1 MGVGSK
7 GLALAAEVQKCY
19 TAVLDVMLQFRYSR
33 IHVKR
38 QNGPLAGQYAQTLA
52 IPLLHRRSNMSQVLI
67 EVDLNDSEM
76 LMTELSPVLDY
87 TQFIES
93 KRFDGVTVLQILASL
108 NTVTIPLIGKIII
121 ERIRA
126 NKNVVVKTKGV
137 TISGLNADDVVKV
150 LTRLSKND

>member
-1 MGVGSK
+1 
-7 GLALAAEVQKCY
+7 
-19 TAVLDVMLQFRYSR
+19 
-33 IHVKR
+33 
-38 QNGPLAGQYAQTLA
+38 
-52 IPLLHRRSNMSQVLI
+52 MSQVLI

-93 KRFDGVTVLQILASL
+93 KRFDGVTILQILASL

>member
-1 MGVGSK
+1 
-7 GLALAAEVQKCY
+7 
-19 TAVLDVMLQFRYSR
+19 
-33 IHVKR
+33 
-38 QNGPLAGQYAQTLA
+38 
-52 IPLLHRRSNMSQVLI
+52 MSQVLI

-76 LMTELSPVLDY
+76 LRTELSPVLY
-87 TQFIES
+87 CTHFIES

-126 NKNVVVKTKGV
+126 NKHVVVKTKGV